1 MRIFCWAFERAKKI
15 GLLSWVAMG
24 LGKPYFIGVFQRQSN
39 LKIGLGFEVAWLCEN
54 GFGAKEVTRVGRC

>member
-1 MRIFCWAFERAKKI
+1 MIWAFERAKKT
-15 GLLSWVAMG
+15 GLLSRSMG

>member
-15 GLLSWVAMG
+15 GLLSRSMG